1 MTAGRLPMLQRLE
14 AYYVEHGISPA
25 NFRCSSRPWCSAG
38 SPDFAEAK
46 ATFVGPRY
54 EEGGLPRLLF
64 LSLNPGRAKH
74 HWRHRTIGAVRRSEL
89 ATDLATLRKNRHWY
103 RTHQLAHALLRQ
115 FRPTLLLEE
124 ARLYFAHVNSAKCT
138 PNKPGSANTDP
149 RLFEKCR
156 RFIPGELRILSPEII
171 VTQGNWARE
180 AILGSPKVREH
191 VVQRVDAPGYKLDAH
206 YETALVKVEPGTDS
220 CLWLHTYHP
229 REFGRFN
236 PQRVHCWP
244 RYAKKV
250 GRFWRTKSPDRETA
264 RRREVVPAI
273 RRGRFPPPEPH
284 DAGLEVIRGGESF
297 QSRHR
302 SSGAPES
309 GRLGTS
315 GALQKMRPAAPA
327 TRPSTAA
334 TAKGGTMGLEER
346 ADIVIGLFRNLF
358 ACEGRQFGSRS
369 LGVLGISDGCE
380 GVQWNAA
387 YHERD
392 QTARLGVN
400 LEGLLY
406 DGWPIARL
414 IEREIFH
421 PLLLTEYR
429 DRVPRPQMVT
439 VRWWRDAWQVSSR
452 VPIKESRLPPTP
464 IALDRLDGEGWA
476 HALRQAREC
485 LDPERGYRG
494 RRRTKVTLRRSSRIV
509 ERWVSP
515 HLQFTARFAEDS
527 TRSLRR
533 AKDDLE
539 VLREFAVRQTR
550 PAMRQGVS

>member
-1 MTAGRLPMLQRLE
+1 MTARRLPISKRLE
-14 AYYVEHGISPA
+14 TYYVEHAISPA

-54 EEGGLPRLLF
+54 EEGRLPRLLF
-64 LSLNPGRAKH
+64 LSLNPGRARR
-74 HWRHRTIGAVRRSEL
+74 HWRHRTIGAVLRSEL
-89 ATDLATLRKNRHWY
+89 ATDLATLPKNRHWY

-156 RFIPGELRILSPEII
+156 RFIPGELGILRPEII

-180 AILGSPKVREH
+180 AILGSPEVREH
-191 VVQRVDAPGYKLDAH
+191 VVQRVDAPGYKHDAH
-206 YETALVKVEPGTDS
+206 YETALVKVEPGTDP

-236 PQRVHCWP
+236 PQRVHSWP

-250 GRFWRTKSPDRETA
+250 GQFWRTQSPRRETS
-264 RRREVVPAI
+264 RRREVPAV
-273 RRGRFPPPEPH
+273 RGGRFPPPEPH
-284 DAGLEVIRGGESF
+284 DAGLEVVRDREPF
-297 QSRHR
+297 QSGDR
-302 SSGAPES
+302 SSGALES
-309 GRLGTS
+309 RRSGTS
-315 GALQKMRPAAPA
+315 GALQKMRHSAHAS
-327 TRPSTAA
+327 RPSSVAA
-334 TAKGGTMGLEER
+334 AKVDTKGLEER
-346 ADIVIGLFRNLF
+346 ADIVIDLFRDLF
-358 ACEGRQFGSRS
+358 ACEGRRFGSRS

-392 QTARLGVN
+392 KTARLGVN
-400 LEGLLY
+400 LEGMLY
-406 DGWPIARL
+406 DGWPVARL
-414 IEREIFH
+414 IEREISH

-429 DRVPRPQMVT
+429 GRIPRPEMVT

-452 VPIKESRLPPTP
+452 VSIKESRLPPTP
-464 IALDRLDGEGWA
+464 IALDRLDGDGWA
-476 HALRQAREC
+476 HALREAREC
-485 LDPERGYRG
+485 MDPERGYRG
-494 RRRTKVTLRRSSRIV
+494 RRRTKVTLRSSGRIV

-515 HLQFTARFAEDS
+515 HLQFTVRFAENS

-533 AKDDLE
+533 AADDLQ

-550 PAMRQGVS
+550 PGTLQAVS